1 MSSIPTIILLVT
13 QFVFSYPTETN
24 KMLEVQIKIKHHF
37 GESELKL
44 DEQYTTFTGTKVSL
58 TRLKYYISN
67 IQLVR
72 TDGTVWKEEKSYHLI
87 EMNEESTDIFQISLK
102 ALPEGNYSKLYFSIG
117 IDSLANHTGDQEG
130 ALNPDYGMFWMWET
144 GYTFFKV
151 EGYYQMET
159 GKRGAMVYHIGR
171 DECYR
176 KVSLDIPP
184 KRQSLSD
191 VNCTFDIT
199 ADVKK
204 VFGGFAG
211 SAIDLTINHDK
222 PSISIM
228 GGPDAGR
235 VASNFAKI
243 FSF

>member
-1 MSSIPTIILLVT
+1 MTSIPTIILLVT

-24 KMLEVQIKIKHHF
+24 KTVEVQMNIKHQF
-37 GESELKL
+37 GESGLRL
-44 DEQYTTFTGTKVSL
+44 DEQYTTFSGTKVVL

-72 TDGTVWKEEKSYHLI
+72 TDGTVWKQEKSYHLV
-87 EMNEESTDIFQISLK
+87 EVNEESADVFQISLTGI
-102 ALPEGNYSKLYFSIG
+102 PVGSYSKLSFSIG

-151 EGYYQMET
+151 EGYYQMKT

-176 KVSLDIPP
+176 KVSLDIPAT
-184 KRQSLSD
+184 RQLLSD
-191 VNCTFDIT
+191 VNYTLNIS

-211 SAIDLTINHDK
+211 SAIDLTANYDK

-228 GGPDAGR
+228 GGRDAGR
-235 VASNFAKI
+235 VASNFAEI